1 MNRWRQQKMLQ
12 FMPIF
17 PTGCH
22 LFDLWRK
29 KNKYAQGSRKK
40 NWLRTPSHGY
50 PREIMLHRSPP
61 GLLTPQRPLFQKRK
75 YPSPGTPA
83 TVNTQHKETLLHR
96 SRGIE
101 PQTSKLT
108 HPLEPGYR
116 TPNFHPPPT
125 PWSRGIEPLTPP
137 KSGYRTLNFI
147 LHLLKSGY
155 RTPYFYHP
163 ITRHLESGYRT
174 PDPPEV
180 RVSNPKLPSSIRLP
194 GSRGIEPQTPS
205 KSGYRTP
212 NFHPEPIHTLGAG
225 VSNPRLPTLHAHPTT
240 QPLEAG
246 VSNPRLRPN
255 PLHTW

>member
-147 LHLLKSGY
+147 LHLL
-155 RTPYFYHP
+155 
-163 ITRHLESGYRT
+163 ESG
-174 PDPPEV
+174 
-180 RVSNPKLPSSIRLP
+180 S
-194 GSRGIEPQTPS
+194 
-205 KSGYRTP
+205 RTP
-212 NFHPEPIHTLGAG
+212 NFHPPSVSLGAG
-225 VSNPRLPTLHAHPTT
+225 VSNPRLPRSQGIEPQTSILNPSIPWEPGYRTPDSPRCMHTP
-240 QPLEAG
+240 QPSPSKPEYRTPGFGQTPYIHGKSASIDIHQRG
-246 VSNPRLRPN
+246 
-255 PLHTW
+255 